1 MRTPAEKFVIYPD
14 KKDVVATPPSRAPL
28 QQKSLTT
35 LNPNKQ
41 KAVASPK
48 KCDENIEINQ
58 ENCKPKAAFDLFPS
72 RKFKLLPETKST
84 TEISTQTNAQFEAT
98 GSVTAEDLIEDT
110 PSEHYWERLAKNKA
124 ASLEKALEE
133 NRLLKEQIKALESD
147 MKIKDEMLEEA
158 RAMAE
163 VIKELVD

>member
-35 LNPNKQ
+35 INPNKQ
-41 KAVASPK
+41 KALASPNK
-48 KCDENIEINQ
+48 
-58 ENCKPKAAFDLFPS
+58 
-72 RKFKLLPETKST
+72 KFKLLPETKNT
-84 TEISTQTNAQFEAT
+84 TESSTQTNAQFEAT

-110 PSEHYWERLAKNKA
+110 PSEFYWERLAKNKA

-133 NRLLKEQIKALESD
+133 NKLLKERIKALESD